1 MQKDIN
7 GAEFYKWMAPI
18 LDCLRQLGGSAQ
30 PKQVKE
36 WIAQH
41 LHVPEEKLEAKTK
54 GGQQK
59 RFPNQVAWAR
69 LYLVWEGLLDGSKRG
84 EWKLTDLGAKTRLT
98 EEDSRQLFLK
108 WVEIHARARDQRDEQ
123 KKEAAVIEP
132 SNESTEDID
141 EADEAELLGVIQG
154 LPPDGF
160 ERLCKRVL
168 HEWRFQEIRVLGK
181 SHDGGVDGVAV
192 LRLNPFVSFDVAFQC
207 KRYRGAVSREQVA
220 SFRGSKK
227 AQHADKLIFI
237 TTGYFTSEAIK
248 EAKGEGATAVE
259 LVDGEQLVSLF
270 KEKQLGLRRE
280 EVFKIDHAFFDQFRQ
295 VSDISSN

>member
-1 MQKDIN
+1 MHKNTN

-41 LHVPEEKLEAKTK
+41 LHVPEETLEAKTK

-98 EEDSRQLFLK
+98 QEDSRQLFLK

-123 KKEAAVIEP
+123 KIKAAVIEP
-132 SNESTEDID
+132 DNDLTEEID
-141 EADEAELLGVIQG
+141 EADEEELLGVIQG

-168 HEWRFQEIRVLGK
+168 HEWRFQDIRVLGK

-220 SFRGSKK
+220 S
-227 AQHADKLIFI
+227 
-237 TTGYFTSEAIK
+237 
-248 EAKGEGATAVE
+248 
-259 LVDGEQLVSLF
+259 SLS
-270 KEKQLGLRRE
+270 GLE
-280 EVFKIDHAFFDQFRQ
+280 
-295 VSDISSN
+295 